1 VSSSSTSGGKQGR
14 FHGRHETGRTC
25 AHPGC
30 TAPGEFRAPLE
41 RPGSGVV
48 PPAGPPRH
56 QYLCLDHVR
65 EFNAGYNWF
74 QGMTPEEV
82 YAAQNPYPQWDRA
95 AQAFAA
101 GQRRGDAFDRVN
113 DALGVLRWREGDGR
127 AAAPAR
133 TPSGRV
139 LSPAESKALKTLE
152 LTAAASLAD
161 IKAAYRRLARRFHPD
176 SNGGDRSQ
184 EDALRAVVEAQDLL
198 VASGAFA

>member
-1 VSSSSTSGGKQGR
+1 MSTSSTSGGQGR

-30 TAPGEFRAPLE
+30 QEAGEFRAPLE
-41 RPGSGVV
+41 RPGVGGVT
-48 PPAGPPRH
+48 PPGPPRH
-56 QYLCLDHVR
+56 QYLCLEHVR

-74 QGMTPEEV
+74 QGMTPDEV

-101 GQRRGDAFDRVN
+101 GQRRGDTFDRVN
-113 DALGVLRWREGDGR
+113 DALGVLRWREGARG
-127 AAAPAR
+127 PTGPVR

-139 LSPAESKALKTLE
+139 LSPAESQALGTLG
-152 LTAAASLAD
+152 LTPAATLAE
-161 IKAAYRRLARRFHPD
+161 IKAAYRALARRFHPD

-184 EDALRAVVEAQDLL
+184 EDRLRAVVEAQDLL
-198 VASGAFA
+198 SASGAFA